1 MTFYLPTCKGVA
13 LVAMGMVLCS
23 CGGGSEPSVS
33 VLQAPAAQAAVV
45 RPMMQAVPKITGN
58 VATAIQVFQAFV
70 GQAPSYSML
79 AAYTTQATS
88 NAPAFAASVANGY
101 ARISDANLALMVLN
115 NLGITASSVPAVNA
129 QGQSEYTLLLDAL
142 GQMFAYYS
150 PAMRGQIILNATGLL
165 ANLENDPT
173 YGPVAINYINQ
184 TWVNFNYAT
193 NASNDSPAVLPVATA
208 NAGSGQSVLSGT
220 TVALD
225 ASASVA
231 AGGTLT
237 YAWTLAS
244 KPDGSSASLSNA
256 SAVNASF
263 TPDQVG
269 TYVANVT
276 VSDGTVTSGAA
287 SVSVTAALMHDTG
300 VTASQC
306 YGSGSNTLVSCAGTA
321 ALALNSD
328 QDGMI
333 GRDVTS
339 ASTSDGRL
347 GFSFSAVGSY
357 ASTECVK
364 DTLTGLVWEGKPTL
378 GDRASSNSY
387 SNFGDGRSAD
397 ASAYVTAVNTS
408 KLCGYSN
415 WRLPT
420 RDELQALVDY
430 SVASPSP
437 GVDTTWFPNTAT
449 GSYWSASAYLGSTA
463 KAWYVSFANG
473 TVSSDT
479 RSVKLPLRLVR

>member
-1 MTFYLPTCKGVA
+1 
-13 LVAMGMVLCS
+13 
-23 CGGGSEPSVS
+23 
-33 VLQAPAAQAAVV
+33 
-45 RPMMQAVPKITGN
+45 
-58 VATAIQVFQAFV
+58 
-70 GQAPSYSML
+70 ML

-88 NAPAFAASVANGY
+88 NAPAFAASVASGY

-150 PAMRGQIILNATGLL
+150 PTLRGQIILNATGLL

-193 NASNDSPAVLPVATA
+193 NPANDITTVLPVATA
-208 NAGSGQSVLSGT
+208 NAGTGQSVLSGA

-225 ASASVA
+225 ASASA
-231 AGGTLT
+231 AASGTLS

-244 KPDGSSASLSNA
+244 KPEGSTATLGNA
-256 SAVNASF
+256 SAVNASLV
-263 TPDQVG
+263 PDQVG
-269 TYVANVT
+269 SYVANVVVT
-276 VSDGTVTSGAA
+276 DGTMTSGAA
-287 SVSVTAALMHDTG
+287 SVTITAAQVHDTG

-306 YGSGSNTLVSCAGTA
+306 YGSGSNTLVSCTGSA
-321 ALALNSD
+321 ALALNSV
-328 QDGMI
+328 QDGML
-333 GRDVTS
+333 GRDVSS
-339 ASTSDGRL
+339 ADNADGKL

-364 DTLTGLVWEGKPTL
+364 DNLTGLIWEGKPTA

-387 SNFGDGRSAD
+387 SNYGDGRSAD
-397 ASAYVTAVNTS
+397 ASSYVTTVNAA

-420 RDELQALVDY
+420 RAELQALLDY
-430 SVASPSP
+430 SVASPGP
-437 GVDTTWFPNTAT
+437 GVDTTWFPNTAAA
-449 GSYWSASAYLGSTA
+449 SYWSSSAYLGSTA